1 MKNLIL
7 KGSMLLTLLVMLSFT
22 GIESTVSSKNVIG
35 TWEYSAPDAPYEYQ
49 EGKIVFEMKEDKLT
63 GYVSIDEYKIEMKS
77 IVEKKNIV
85 TCEAYIEGESVHFE
99 MIFKKESFSGKATY
113 SEGSLELTGARVKK

>member
-1 MKNLIL
+1 
-7 KGSMLLTLLVMLSFT
+7 MLLTLLVMLSFT

-49 EGKIVFEMKEDKLT
+49 AGKIVFEMKEDKLT

-113 SEGSLELTGARVKK
+113 SEGSLELTGAREKK

>member
-22 GIESTVSSKNVIG
+22 GIESTVSSKNVVG

-49 EGKIVFEMKEDKLT
+49 EGKIVFEMKENKLT
-63 GYVSIDEYKIEMKS
+63 GYVSIDGYKIEMKN
-77 IVEKKNIV
+77 IVEVKGEV
-85 TCEAYIEGESVHFE
+85 TCKAYIEGESVSFV
-99 MIFKKESFSGKATY
+99 ILFKKESFTGKASY
-113 SEGSLELTGARVKK
+113 SEGTLEITGARVKK